1 MRGCAILMKTVILST
16 SPYSSQSYEQG
27 IEVALNLAEA
37 EQLVQVLLVGDFEQ
51 AYFNSQDQAVFRKK
65 LKQLAL
71 FDIPCVSTKEEH
83 AYLDD
88 GVLTF

>member
-1 MRGCAILMKTVILST
+1 MKTVILSS

-37 EQLVQVLLVGDFEQ
+37 EQTVQVLLVGDFER
-51 AYFNSQDQAVFRKK
+51 AYLNSQDQAVFRKK

-71 FDIPCVSTKEEH
+71 FDIPCLSTKDVNVSLVGG
-83 AYLDD
+83 A
-88 GVLTF
+88 LTF